1 MVKYWIIVNNI
12 DSNRDIYFINN
23 TICIDATN
31 KNKMDNFDRRWP
43 DDVDCTP
50 SVLDSLQKRGI
61 IDISAEFKK
70 KYQL

>member
-1 MVKYWIIVNNI
+1 MLVWRVVNNI
-12 DSNRDIYFINN
+12 DSNRDMYFEAN

-31 KNKMDNFDRRWP
+31 KNSFDNYKRTWP

-50 SVLDSLQKRGI
+50 SVLESLEKRGI
-61 IDISAEFKK
+61 IDIDDEFKK